1 MTNALAHQANL
12 LQHAGIDY
20 MTHCH
25 CTCTIIASGASTWK
39 GRRRHVQTWL
49 YKKRLTE
56 RAALARW

>member
-1 MTNALAHQANL
+1 MTNVLAHQANL

-49 YKKRLTE
+49 YKKD
-56 RAALARW
+56 